1 MRSRQWQSRLAH
13 EFFSDIILG
22 MNQMSVF
29 EPQQIGGKWVTPL
42 CLPTTDSII
51 SRSISA
57 CVNLIWFSLNI
68 ASHQNDNDEVGRLA
82 LMCKAVIS
90 IEHKGVSITSD
101 DELQEA
107 IDRIDEV
114 VNSQADDYD
123 NDEQTN
129 DGDEPSDDD

>member
-1 MRSRQWQSRLAH
+1 
-13 EFFSDIILG
+13 